1 MQPSGR
7 RRISRSDKEIMTKQR
22 NGKWKRDTIILTLLA
37 ALLCAG
43 LFGGYRVP
51 QEDAFTAAE
60 RLAMGYVWENLYAL
74 VFQVFCL
81 LCAAVLVIASNA
93 MKQVLNERL
102 RYQMQVLAAL
112 MADAGIWVLTDSELL
127 KLIVRQTQVV
137 AFFSLISFA
146 LLVPLT
152 LEFVTRSLKAEPKW
166 LAPVQNAA
174 LCFLVM
180 DVAGWLGGLYMFWF
194 LLPIHATIVAG
205 IVLALRSTWREY
217 REEKSPE
224 LRDILLGF
232 GLLAVFS
239 VLSMLVFYWNP
250 YRWVYAVFYCVGML
264 AFLLAM
270 AGAVI
275 RKLQRSM
282 KDWMQAEQYKTLA
295 YRDALTGL
303 ANYTAFKHEKARW
316 DERNDWAY
324 LMLDVNWLKQT
335 NDQYGY
341 AAGDALLCGAA
352 RCIQEAFFRADGCYR
367 IGGDEFAVVCCGASD
382 AEVEK
387 AVQDL
392 RSLCEHWNQTAA
404 YPVSIAVGCA
414 MQAGRAMT
422 ADELLAQAD
431 AAMYADKSAMKK
443 KAQNE

>member
-1 MQPSGR
+1 
-7 RRISRSDKEIMTKQR
+7 MTKQR
-22 NGKWKRDTIILTLLA
+22 KANLTRDGIILTLLA
-37 ALLCAG
+37 VLLCAG

-51 QEDAFTAAE
+51 EADAVTAAE

-74 VFQVFCL
+74 VFLIFCL
-81 LCAAVLVIASNA
+81 LCAAALIIASNA

-112 MADAGIWVLTDSELL
+112 MVDAGIWVLTDSELL

-152 LEFVTRSLKAEPKW
+152 LEFVIRSLKGKPRW
-166 LAPVQNAA
+166 LTPVQNAA
-174 LCFLVM
+174 LCFLAV

-194 LLPIHATIVAG
+194 LLPIHGTIVAG
-205 IVLALRSTWREY
+205 IVLALRSTWKEY
-217 REEKSPE
+217 REEKNPE

-239 VLSMLVFYWNP
+239 VLSMLVFYWDP
-250 YRWVYAVFYCVGML
+250 TRRVYAVFYCIGML
-264 AFLLAM
+264 SFLLSL
-270 AGAVI
+270 AGVVI
-275 RKLQRSM
+275 RKLRRSM
-282 KDWMQAEQYKTLA
+282 EDWMQAEQYKTLA
-295 YRDALTGL
+295 YRDTLTGL
-303 ANYTAFKHEKARW
+303 ANYAAFKHEKARW
-316 DERNDWAY
+316 GERNDWAY
-324 LMLDVNWLKQT
+324 LMMDVNWLKQT
-335 NDQYGY
+335 NDQYGH

-367 IGGDEFAVVCCGASD
+367 IGGDEFAVLWCGAGQD
-382 AEVEK
+382 EVEK
-387 AVQDL
+387 AAQNL
-392 RSLCEHWNQTAA
+392 RSLCECWNQNAA

-414 MQAGRAMT
+414 MQAGRTMT

-431 AAMYADKSAMKK
+431 AAMYANKSAMKK
-443 KAQNE
+443 KAQNG